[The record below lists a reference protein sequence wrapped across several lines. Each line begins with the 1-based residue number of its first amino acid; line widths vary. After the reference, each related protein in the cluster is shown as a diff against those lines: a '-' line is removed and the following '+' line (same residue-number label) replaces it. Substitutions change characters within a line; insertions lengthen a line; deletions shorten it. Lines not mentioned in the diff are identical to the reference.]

1 MTSKSPR
8 ADAGAQSP
16 VLTRNLCALADEYA
30 RASGMMLSTIGL
42 NFHGNPRFFGEEK
55 GIRARNGI
63 SFTIRKYDRLLL
75 KFSHLWPEGAIWPPD
90 IPRPDTAGFSSA
102 ELRKLGIVKQGKG
115 NGLGRRKAGRAK
127 AALRD

>member
-16 VLTRNLCALADEYA
+16 ILTRNLCALADEYA

-42 NFHGNPRFFGEEK
+42 NFHGNPRFFGEAQ
-55 GIRARNGI
+55 GIRAKDGI
-63 SFTIRKYDRLLL
+63 SFTVRTYDRLRAR
-75 KFSHLWPEGAIWPPD
+75 FSHYWPEGAVWPSD
-90 IPRPDTAGFSSA
+90 QSRPDTSNLSAA
-102 ELRKLGIVKQGKG
+102 ELKRLGIVKQGKAD
-115 NGLGRRKAGRAK
+115 GLGRRKNRRTK